1 MAFELQ
7 TSFLWSILLYSTI
20 FNRIYLIKTHQSGDL
35 MNNSIVKLLLAIVI
49 SLFTMTHA
57 SAENMKKL
65 GSMNVHYMAI
75 GSTFFTPEIAK
86 AYGITRLIN
95 ISVLDNTKTGKP
107 AKTISING
115 QAKNNLGQFKSLE
128 FKEVKEG
135 DAIYYLAQVSYN
147 DEETLHFTLEINDG
161 KEQQTLKFSQKFYVD

>member
-1 MAFELQ
+1 MINTL
-7 TSFLWSILLYSTI
+7 T
-20 FNRIYLIKTHQSGDL
+20 
-35 MNNSIVKLLLAIVI
+35 NSIVKCLLVI
-49 SLFTMTHA
+49 TLSFSTMSYA

-86 AYGITRLIN
+86 AYGITRSRYNGLVN
-95 ISVLDNTKTGKP
+95 ISVLDNTKTGNP
-107 AKTISING
+107 AKTISITG

-128 FKEVKEG
+128 FTEVKEG
-135 DAIYYLAQVSYN
+135 DAIYYLAQVSYHN
-147 DEETLHFTLEINDG
+147 EETLHFTLDINDG

>member
-1 MAFELQ
+1 MK
-7 TSFLWSILLYSTI
+7 TM
-20 FNRIYLIKTHQSGDL
+20 LIKIL
-35 MNNSIVKLLLAIVI
+35 FVL
-49 SLFTMTHA
+49 SLSFSFVGNA

-86 AYGITRLIN
+86 VYGITRSRYNGLVN
-95 ISVLDNTKTGKP
+95 ISVLDNTKAGNP
-107 AKTISING
+107 AKTVSISG
-115 QAKNNLGQFKSLE
+115 KAKNNLGQFKELE

-147 DEETLHFTLEINDG
+147 DEETLHFTLDIFDG
-161 KEQQTLKFSQKFYVD
+161 KEKQQLKFSQKFYVD

>member
-1 MAFELQ
+1 
-7 TSFLWSILLYSTI
+7 
-20 FNRIYLIKTHQSGDL
+20 
-35 MNNSIVKLLLAIVI
+35 MNQSIVKLMLAITL
-49 SLFTMTHA
+49 SFFALTNA

-86 AYGITRLIN
+86 AYGITRSRYNGLIN
-95 ISVLDNTKTGKP
+95 ISVLDNTKSGNP
-107 AKTISING
+107 AKTVSISG
-115 QAKNNLGQFKSLE
+115 QAKNNLGQFKSLA

-147 DEETLHFTLEINDG
+147 DEETIHFTLDINDG